1 LRVAFF
7 NPLFY
12 TPEGGFLTA
21 LLITHFQDRR
31 KASMTAFGFLFQP
44 IRIGNMTVKNR
55 LLMSAMSINF
65 GVDEQGRVTDQLI
78 GYMAARARGGV
89 GMMLVGGGGIDPG
102 GAELPHLPALWDDG
116 CIEGLARMADAIR
129 PFNCRL
135 GMQLMH
141 GGRQSYHEHKVA
153 PSAIAAPAVVKGVPR
168 ALTLEEIV
176 MLEAAFGD
184 AARRC
189 RQAGF
194 DFIEI
199 HAAHG
204 YLINQFMAPN
214 ANRRTDQYGGSF
226 ENRIRFLMELL
237 DDIQA
242 KCGSDF
248 PVGVRINGEDYIDN
262 GWTLAEALRL
272 APLLEARGV
281 AYLHVSAGVYGS
293 KQLTIPSM
301 YVEQGCFIHLAEAV
315 KQTVRIPV
323 VAVGR
328 IKHPQMAERIIEEEK
343 ADMVALGRSL
353 LSDPQW
359 PIKADA
365 GAVQQIRP
373 CIGCCLGCIHAVLQL
388 EPGGCV
394 VNPDVGREYQLD
406 EDYGSAVPPKNIL
419 VVGAGPA
426 GLAAARMAALRGHRV
441 SVCDRQAEPGGAL
454 RLAALP
460 PGRADLSDIVTF
472 LKNELQRLGIEVRYH
487 THLDETLLN
496 DIAPH
501 EVVVATGSLP
511 EMPMLKGLFRTAM
524 QLCTITEVL
533 EGQIESGR
541 KVIVLG
547 GNQAGLVLADH
558 LAEQGKQVVVLH
570 RKHHFAEEMSSND
583 RYYLR
588 ERLKHAAVP
597 LYKDV
602 HVENVLSD
610 GVCFHSAGQTHTL
623 QGFDTIVLA
632 DTFVSLRE
640 EANLIKKLG
649 LPVHFI
655 GDARQPRH
663 LMYAIAEGEEI
674 GRAL

>member
-1 LRVAFF
+1 
-7 NPLFY
+7 
-12 TPEGGFLTA
+12 
-21 LLITHFQDRR
+21 
-31 KASMTAFGFLFQP
+31 MTAFGFLFQP
-44 IRIGNMTVKNR
+44 IRIGSMTVKNR

-65 GVDEQGRVTDQLI
+65 GVDQEGRVTEQLI

-102 GAELPHLPALWDDG
+102 GAELPHLPALWEDG
-116 CIEGLARMADAIR
+116 CIPGLARMAEAIR

-168 ALTLEEIV
+168 ALNTEEIA
-176 MLEAAFGD
+176 LLAAAFGD
-184 AARRC
+184 AAWRC
-189 RQAGF
+189 QQAGL

-214 ANRRTDQYGGSF
+214 ANRRVDRYGGSF

-237 DDIQA
+237 EDVRS
-242 KCGSDF
+242 KCGSAF
-248 PVGVRINGEDYIDN
+248 PIGVRLNGEDYIDN
-262 GWTLAEALRL
+262 GWTLAEALQL
-272 APLLEARGV
+272 ATLLEEWGV

-301 YVEQGCFIHLAEAV
+301 YVAQGCFIHLAEAV
-315 KQTVRIPV
+315 KQKVKIPV

-328 IKHPQMAERIIEEEK
+328 IKDPKMAERIIQEEK
-343 ADMVALGRSL
+343 ADLVALGRSL
-353 LSDPQW
+353 LADPQW
-359 PIKADA
+359 PAKADA
-365 GAVQQIRP
+365 GTVQLIRP

-394 VNPDVGREYQLD
+394 VNPDVGREYQLNG
-406 EDYGSAVPPKNIL
+406 DYDPALQPKKIL

-441 SVCDRQAEPGGAL
+441 SVCDRQSEPGGAL

-460 PGRADLSDIVTF
+460 PGRADLDDIITF
-472 LKNELQRLGIEVRYH
+472 FNNEVLRLGINVRYH
-487 THLDETLLN
+487 TPLDEDLLN
-496 DIAPH
+496 DLAPD
-501 EVVVATGSLP
+501 EVVLATGSQP
-511 EMPMLKGLFRTAM
+511 EVPMLKGLYRTAM

-533 EGQIESGR
+533 EGQVETGR
-541 KVIVLG
+541 KVVVLG

-558 LAEQGKQVVVLH
+558 LAEQNRQVTVLH
-570 RKHHFAEEMSSND
+570 RKNHFAEEMSSND
-583 RYYLR
+583 RFYLR
-588 ERLKHAAVP
+588 ERLKHAAVT
-597 LYKDV
+597 LHKDV
-602 HVENVLSD
+602 HVENVLAD
-610 GVCFHSAGQTHTL
+610 GICFQSAGKTHTI

-632 DTFVSLRE
+632 DIFSSLRE
-640 EANLIKKLG
+640 EANLIKKKG